1 MPSDIGH
8 TGGGG
13 IFREQTAR
21 VLSKG
26 THISTLIDV
35 DVNIEHMKNIWIL
48 CEHSAS

>member
-1 MPSDIGH
+1 MASDIGH
-8 TGGGG
+8 TGGRG
-13 IFREQTAR
+13 IFREQAAR

-35 DVNIEHMKNIWIL
+35 NIEDMKNIWIL